1 MKSGNRDKRIAENRY
16 DVYVNERPVKI
27 LLVDDRPENLVALEA
42 SLEGVGGELVLAG
55 SGTEALRHLLNEEF
69 AAVLLDV
76 KMPDMDGFET
86 AELIRSRPRSRQ
98 IPIIFLTAYRSDA
111 HLFRGYDLGAVD
123 FLFKPIIPEILR
135 SKVSVFVEL
144 SRNAGVLREQAAVL
158 KREEEKLRCVLEAA
172 PDGMVMCRKN
182 GAIVLVNSRLEALF
196 HYSRHEL
203 LGRRI
208 DTIIPDWDL
217 SAPADGQAGTY
228 SDGVVH
234 GRELTGVRR
243 DGTTFPVEISL
254 NSFEDLDGT
263 LLITA
268 IRDVSDRKRVDEEIR
283 SLNSEL
289 EKRVQ
294 RRTEELLRS
303 NEELAQFAYAASHDI
318 QEPMRVVSLYAQLL
332 DNRLRGQLRGEAT
345 QYLGYISENARRMQ
359 DVVKDV
365 LALSRL
371 DSQGDEH
378 FSKVDCN
385 IALNESLANL
395 EPKIIDTSAR
405 IVSDRLPVIWGDAL
419 QIARIFQNLIGNAI
433 TYRSEAEPEIR
444 IKLDSTESEWLFSVE
459 DNGIG
464 IPPDYHEIVFGLFKR
479 LHSRSDYPGTGL
491 GLAIC
496 KKIVTYHGGRI
507 WVESELGSGSTFRFT
522 LPRHQLQPP
531 GDSQDHKAN
540 NDNPSLCHA
549 L

>member
-1 MKSGNRDKRIAENRY
+1 M
-16 DVYVNERPVKI
+16 YVNERPVKI

-42 SLEGVGGELVLAG
+42 ALEGIGEELVLAS

-144 SRNAGVLREQAAVL
+144 SRNAGVLRDQATVL

-172 PDGMVMCRKN
+172 PDGMVMCHEN
-182 GAIVLVNSRLEALF
+182 GDIVLVNSRLESLF

-203 LGRRI
+203 LGRQI
-208 DTIIPDWDL
+208 DAIIPDWNL
-217 SAPADGQAGTY
+217 SAAVNGCDGKSGN
-228 SDGVVH
+228 GVIH

-243 DGTTFPVEISL
+243 DGATFPVEISL
-254 NSFEDLDGT
+254 SSFADLDGT

-283 SLNSEL
+283 RLNTEL
-289 EKRVQ
+289 ERRVQ
-294 RRTEELLRS
+294 RRTEELVRS

-332 DNRLRGQLRGEAT
+332 DSRLAGQLQGDAT
-345 QYLGYISENARRMQ
+345 LYLGYIHENARRMQ
-359 DVVKDV
+359 DVVRDV

-371 DSQGDEH
+371 DSQGGEH

-385 IALNESLANL
+385 IALDEALANL
-395 EPKIIDTSAR
+395 EQKIVDAGAR
-405 IVSDRLPVIWGDAL
+405 IVSDRLPVVLGDAL
-419 QIARIFQNLIGNAI
+419 QITRVFQNLVSNAI
-433 TYRSEAEPEIR
+433 TYRSEAEPKICV
-444 IKLDSTESEWLFSVE
+444 KLDSTESEWLFSVE

-464 IPPDYHEIVFGLFKR
+464 IDPDYHETVFGLFKR
-479 LHSRSDYPGTGL
+479 LHSRSEHPGTGL

-496 KKIVTYHGGRI
+496 KKIIAHHSGRI
-507 WVESELGSGSTFRFT
+507 WVESQPGQGSTFRFT
-522 LPRHQLQPP
+522 LPRHRLS
-531 GDSQDHKAN
+531 DESSAR
-540 NDNPSLCHA
+540 L
-549 L
+549 

>member
-1 MKSGNRDKRIAENRY
+1 MH
-16 DVYVNERPVKI
+16 VNQKPVKI

-42 SLEGVGGELVLAG
+42 ALEGIGEELVLAT
-55 SGTEALRHLLNEEF
+55 SGKEALRHLLNDDF

-144 SRNAGVLREQAAVL
+144 SRKAGVLREQATIL

-172 PDGMVMCRKN
+172 PDGMVMCREN
-182 GAIVLVNSRLEALF
+182 GDITLVNSRLESLF
-196 HYSRHEL
+196 HYSRKEL
-203 LGRRI
+203 LGRQI
-208 DTIIPDWDL
+208 DTIIPDWNR
-217 SAPADGQAGTY
+217 SALLDGGADGSGNCAVQ
-228 SDGVVH
+228 
-234 GRELTGVRR
+234 GRELTGVRW

-254 NSFEDLDGT
+254 NSFADLDGT

-283 SLNSEL
+283 RLNVEL
-289 EKRVQ
+289 ERRVQ
-294 RRTEELLRS
+294 RRTEELVRS

-332 DNRLRGQLRGEAT
+332 DSRLTGQLQKDAT
-345 QYLGYISENARRMQ
+345 LYLGYISENARRMQ
-359 DVVKDV
+359 DVVRDV

-371 DSQGDEH
+371 DSCGSDH
-378 FSKVDCN
+378 FSEVDCN
-385 IALNESLANL
+385 VALDEALTNL
-395 EPKIIDTSAR
+395 EQKIVEAKAHIF
-405 IVSDRLPVIWGDAL
+405 SDRLPIVVGDAL
-419 QIARIFQNLIGNAI
+419 QITRVFQNLIGNAI
-433 TYRSEAEPEIR
+433 TYRGEADPEVFVKIA
-444 IKLDSTESEWLFSVE
+444 STEADWTFSVR

-464 IPPDYHEIVFGLFKR
+464 IAAEYHEMIFGLFKR
-479 LHSRSDYPGTGL
+479 LHSRSEHPGTGL

-496 KKIVTYHGGRI
+496 KKIITHHGGRI
-507 WVESELGSGSTFRFT
+507 WVESAPGYGATFHFT
-522 LPRHQLQPP
+522 LPRR
-531 GDSQDHKAN
+531 N
-540 NDNPSLCHA
+540 
-549 L
+549 

>member
-1 MKSGNRDKRIAENRY
+1 M
-16 DVYVNERPVKI
+16 YVNERPVKI

-42 SLEGVGGELVLAG
+42 SLEGVGGELVLAD
-55 SGTEALRHLLNEEF
+55 SGTQALRHLLNDDF

-86 AELIRSRPRSRQ
+86 AELIRSRPRSRR

-144 SRNAGVLREQAAVL
+144 SRNAGVLRDQAAVL

-172 PDGMVMCRKN
+172 PDGMVMCHEN
-182 GAIVLVNSRLEALF
+182 GNIALVNSRLESLF

-203 LGRRI
+203 LGQQM
-208 DTIIPDWDL
+208 DAIIPDWSL
-217 SAPADGQAGTY
+217 SIAAADSEEGTCQ
-228 SDGVVH
+228 DAAVQ

-243 DGTTFPVEISL
+243 DGTTFPIEISL

-283 SLNSEL
+283 SLNVEL
-289 EKRVQ
+289 ERRVQ

-332 DNRLRGQLRGEAT
+332 DSRLRGQLHGDAA
-345 QYLGYISENARRMQ
+345 QYLSYISENARRMQ

-371 DSQGDEH
+371 DSQGEEH
-378 FSKVDCN
+378 FSRVDCN
-385 IALNESLANL
+385 VALSEALANL
-395 EPKIIDTSAR
+395 EQKIVDTHAR
-405 IVSDRLPVIWGDAL
+405 IVSDRLPVVLGDAL
-419 QIARIFQNLIGNAI
+419 QVTRVFQNLIGNAI
-433 TYRSEAEPEIR
+433 IYRGAASPEIR
-444 IKLDSTESEWLFSVE
+444 IELDVTESEWLFSVE

-464 IPPDYHEIVFGLFKR
+464 IAQEYHEIIFGLFKR
-479 LHSRSDYPGTGL
+479 LHSRSEHPGTGL

-496 KKIVTYHGGRI
+496 KKIITHHGGRI
-507 WVESELGSGSTFRFT
+507 WVEAEDGRGSTFRFT
-522 LPRHQLQPP
+522 LPRR
-531 GDSQDHKAN
+531 
-540 NDNPSLCHA
+540 
-549 L
+549 

>member
-1 MKSGNRDKRIAENRY
+1 
-16 DVYVNERPVKI
+16 
-27 LLVDDRPENLVALEA
+27 LVDDRPENLVALEA
-42 SLEGVGGELVLAG
+42 SLEGIGGEVVLAG
-55 SGTEALRHLLNEEF
+55 SGTEALRHLLSEEF

-76 KMPDMDGFET
+76 KMPEMDGFET

-144 SRNAGVLREQAAVL
+144 SRNAGVLRDQATVL

-172 PDGMVMCRKN
+172 PDGMVMCHEN
-182 GAIVLVNSRLEALF
+182 GDIALVNSRLESLF
-196 HYSRHEL
+196 HYSREEL
-203 LGRRI
+203 LGGRI
-208 DTIIPDWDL
+208 DAIIPAWKR
-217 SAPADGQAGTY
+217 STPADAQNGAY
-228 SDGVVH
+228 NDGVVH

-283 SLNSEL
+283 NLNAEL

-294 RRTEELLRS
+294 RRTEELVRS

-332 DNRLRGQLRGEAT
+332 DSRLQGQLQADAT
-345 QYLGYISENARRMQ
+345 QYLGYISENAKRMQ

-385 IALNESLANL
+385 IALNEALANL
-395 EPKIIDTSAR
+395 EQKIINAHAK
-405 IVSDRLPVIWGDAL
+405 IVSDRLPVVCGDAL
-419 QIARIFQNLIGNAI
+419 QITRVFQNLIGNAI
-433 TYRSEAEPEIR
+433 TYRSEADPEIR
-444 IKLDSTESEWLFSVE
+444 IKLHSTEAEWRLSVE

-464 IPPDYHEIVFGLFKR
+464 IALEYHEIVFGLFKR
-479 LHSRSDYPGTGL
+479 LHSRSEHPGTGL

-496 KKIVTYHGGRI
+496 KKIVTHHGGRI
-507 WVESELGSGSTFRFT
+507 WVESEPGSGSAFRFT
-522 LPRHQLQPP
+522 LPRR
-531 GDSQDHKAN
+531 
-540 NDNPSLCHA
+540 
-549 L
+549 

>member
-1 MKSGNRDKRIAENRY
+1 
-16 DVYVNERPVKI
+16 VYVNERPVKI

-55 SGTEALRHLLNEEF
+55 SGTEALRHLLSDEF

-144 SRNAGVLREQAAVL
+144 SRNAGVLRDQATVL

-172 PDGMVMCRKN
+172 PDGMVMCHEN
-182 GAIVLVNSRLEALF
+182 GDIALVNSRLESLF

-203 LGRRI
+203 LGRKI
-208 DTIIPDWDL
+208 DAIIPDWNRN
-217 SAPADGQAGTY
+217 AAANEQADMYGDA
-228 SDGVVH
+228 VVH

-254 NSFEDLDGT
+254 NSFEDLDGPV
-263 LLITA
+263 LITA

-283 SLNSEL
+283 NLNTEL
-289 EKRVQ
+289 ERRVQ

-332 DNRLRGQLRGEAT
+332 DSRLKGQLHGDAT
-345 QYLGYISENARRMQ
+345 QYLGYISENAKRMQ

-371 DSQGDEH
+371 DSQGEEH

-385 IALNESLANL
+385 IALNEALANL
-395 EPKIIDTSAR
+395 EQKIVDARAR
-405 IVSDRLPVIWGDAL
+405 IVSDRLPVVSGDAL
-419 QIARIFQNLIGNAI
+419 QVTRVFQNLIGNAI
-433 TYRSEAEPEIR
+433 TYRSEADPEIR
-444 IKLDSTESEWLFSVE
+444 IKLDSTESEWLFAVQ

-464 IPPDYHEIVFGLFKR
+464 IAPDYHELIFGLFKR
-479 LHSRSDYPGTGL
+479 LHSRSEHPGTGL

-496 KKIVTYHGGRI
+496 KKIVTHHGGRI
-507 WVESELGSGSTFRFT
+507 WVESEPGHGSTFRFT
-522 LPRHQLQPP
+522 LPRH
-531 GDSQDHKAN
+531 
-540 NDNPSLCHA
+540 
-549 L
+549 

>member
-1 MKSGNRDKRIAENRY
+1 M
-16 DVYVNERPVKI
+16 YVNERPVKI

-42 SLEGVGGELVLAG
+42 SLEGIGGEVVLAG
-55 SGTEALRHLLNEEF
+55 SGTEALRHLLSEEF

-76 KMPDMDGFET
+76 KMPEMDGFET
-86 AELIRSRPRSRQ
+86 AELILEPAAIPPDSDHLPDRVPERCTLVPRIRP
-98 IPIIFLTAYRSDA
+98 
-111 HLFRGYDLGAVD
+111 GVVD

-144 SRNAGVLREQAAVL
+144 SRNAGVLRDQATVL

-172 PDGMVMCRKN
+172 PDGMVMCHEN
-182 GAIVLVNSRLEALF
+182 GDIALVNSRLESLF

-208 DTIIPDWDL
+208 DAIIPAWNL
-217 SAPADGQAGTY
+217 STPPDAQNGAY
-228 SDGVVH
+228 NDGVVH

-283 SLNSEL
+283 TLNAEL

-294 RRTEELLRS
+294 RRTEELVRS

-332 DNRLRGQLRGEAT
+332 ESRLRGQLQADAT
-345 QYLGYISENARRMQ
+345 QYLGYISENAKRMQ

-365 LALSRL
+365 LRLSRL

-378 FSKVDCN
+378 FLKVDCN
-385 IALNESLANL
+385 NALNEALANL
-395 EPKIIDTSAR
+395 EQKIINAHAK
-405 IVSDRLPVIWGDAL
+405 IVSDRLPVVCGDAL
-419 QIARIFQNLIGNAI
+419 QITRVFQNLIGNAI
-433 TYRSEAEPEIR
+433 TYRSEPDPEIR
-444 IKLDSTESEWLFSVE
+444 IKLHSTESEWRLSVE

-464 IPPDYHEIVFGLFKR
+464 IALEYHEIVFGLFKR
-479 LHSRSDYPGTGL
+479 LHSRSEHPGTGL

-496 KKIVTYHGGRI
+496 REDRNSPRRPDLGGVRTRFRLGVSIHLAAPIVPAVNR
-507 WVESELGSGSTFRFT
+507 
-522 LPRHQLQPP
+522 Q
-531 GDSQDHKAN
+531 
-540 NDNPSLCHA
+540 
-549 L
+549 

>member
-1 MKSGNRDKRIAENRY
+1 M
-16 DVYVNERPVKI
+16 YVNERPVKI
-27 LLVDDRPENLVALEA
+27 LLVDDRPENLIALEA
-42 SLEGVGGELVLAG
+42 SLEGIGGELVLAG
-55 SGTEALRHLLNEEF
+55 SGTEALRHLLSEEF

-144 SRNAGVLREQAAVL
+144 SRNAGVLRDQATVL

-172 PDGMVMCRKN
+172 PDGMVMCHEN
-182 GAIVLVNSRLEALF
+182 GDIALVNSRLESLF

-203 LGRRI
+203 LGRQI
-208 DTIIPDWDL
+208 DAIIPAWKL
-217 SAPADGQAGTY
+217 STPADAQHGAY
-228 SDGVVH
+228 NDGVVH

-283 SLNSEL
+283 NLNAEL

-294 RRTEELLRS
+294 RRTEELVRS

-332 DNRLRGQLRGEAT
+332 ASRLRGQLQADAT
-345 QYLGYISENARRMQ
+345 QYLGYISENAKRMQ

-385 IALNESLANL
+385 IALNEALANL
-395 EPKIIDTSAR
+395 EQKIVDAHAKIL
-405 IVSDRLPVIWGDAL
+405 SDRLPVVCGDGL
-419 QIARIFQNLIGNAI
+419 QITRVFQNLIGNAI
-433 TYRSEAEPEIR
+433 TYRSEADPEIR
-444 IKLDSTESEWLFSVE
+444 IKLDATESEWRLSVE

-464 IPPDYHEIVFGLFKR
+464 IALEYHEIVFGLFKR
-479 LHSRSDYPGTGL
+479 LHSRSEHPGTGL

-496 KKIVTYHGGRI
+496 KKIVTHHGGRI
-507 WVESELGSGSTFRFT
+507 WVESEPGSGSAFRFT
-522 LPRHQLQPP
+522 LPRR
-531 GDSQDHKAN
+531 
-540 NDNPSLCHA
+540 
-549 L
+549 

>member
-1 MKSGNRDKRIAENRY
+1 M
-16 DVYVNERPVKI
+16 YVNERPVKI

-42 SLEGVGGELVLAG
+42 SLEGIGGEVVLAG
-55 SGTEALRHLLNEEF
+55 SGTEALRHLLSEEF

-76 KMPDMDGFET
+76 KMPEMDGFET

-144 SRNAGVLREQAAVL
+144 SRNAGVLRDQATVL

-172 PDGMVMCRKN
+172 PDGMVMCHEN
-182 GAIVLVNSRLEALF
+182 GDIALVNSRLESLF

-208 DTIIPDWDL
+208 DAIIPAWKL
-217 SAPADGQAGTY
+217 STPADAQNGAY
-228 SDGVVH
+228 NDGVVH

-283 SLNSEL
+283 NLNAEL

-294 RRTEELLRS
+294 RRTEELVRS

-332 DNRLRGQLRGEAT
+332 DSRLQGQLQADAT
-345 QYLGYISENARRMQ
+345 QYLGYISENAKRMQ

-385 IALNESLANL
+385 IALYEALANL
-395 EPKIIDTSAR
+395 EQKIINAHAK
-405 IVSDRLPVIWGDAL
+405 IVSDRLPVVCGDAL
-419 QIARIFQNLIGNAI
+419 QITRVFQNLIGNAI
-433 TYRSEAEPEIR
+433 TYRSEADPEIR
-444 IKLDSTESEWLFSVE
+444 IKLHSTESEWRLSVE
-459 DNGIG
+459 DNGMG
-464 IPPDYHEIVFGLFKR
+464 IALEYHEIVFGLFKR
-479 LHSRSDYPGTGL
+479 LHSRSEHPGTGL

-496 KKIVTYHGGRI
+496 KKIVTHHGGRI
-507 WVESELGSGSTFRFT
+507 WVESEPGSGSAFRFT
-522 LPRHQLQPP
+522 LPRR
-531 GDSQDHKAN
+531 
-540 NDNPSLCHA
+540 
-549 L
+549 